1 MAFDEKE
8 FNTVVLAALLH
19 VLRSR
24 HVGDV
29 GKGVY

>member
-19 VLRSR
+19 DGRSR
-24 HVGDV
+24 LVGDV
-29 GKGVY
+29 GKG